1 MKEVNHFKKLFQKN
15 KKSVDKLQKICY
27 NKYIKKIKNFK
38 KERGVCTMEKKITK
52 KEMFAQIR
60 EVVADNADMV
70 TFIDHEIELLSKKS
84 GSKKP
89 TAIQIANEGLKATIL
104 TVLEGSEGMTASEVL
119 AGSDEFAGLSNQKI
133 TALLRQLVLDGSVI
147 KVTDGKKT
155 LFKLA

>member
-1 MKEVNHFKKLFQKN
+1 MKGG
-15 KKSVDKLQKICY
+15 I
-27 NKYIKKIKNFK
+27 
-38 KERGVCTMEKKITK
+38 RTMEKKITK

-70 TFIDHEIELLSKKS
+70 AFIDHEIELLSKKS

-89 TAIQIANEGLKATIL
+89 TATQIANEGLKATIL

-119 AGSDEFAGLSNQKI
+119 ASSDEFAGLSNQKI
-133 TALLRQLVLDGSVI
+133 TALLRQLVLDGSVTKI
-147 KVTDGKKT
+147 TDSKKT

>member
-1 MKEVNHFKKLFQKN
+1 MKGGI
-15 KKSVDKLQKICY
+15 S
-27 NKYIKKIKNFK
+27 
-38 KERGVCTMEKKITK
+38 TMEKKITK

-70 TFIDHEIELLSKKS
+70 AFIDHEIELLSKKS

-89 TAIQIANEGLKATIL
+89 TATQIANEGLKATIL

-119 AGSDEFAGLSNQKI
+119 ASSDEFAGLSNQKI
-133 TALLRQLVLDGSVI
+133 TALLRQLVLDGSVTKI
-147 KVTDGKKT
+147 TDSKKT